1 MTPSRFRRVP
11 KRDRVCRKLSGMQ
24 LRTASENFSP
34 VDGVRSK
41 RFSVWALVQLM

>member
-1 MTPSRFRRVP
+1 MLPSRFRRVP

-24 LRTASENFSP
+24 LRNASGNFSP

-41 RFSVWALVQLM
+41 RFKVSALVQLM